1 MVSEGDDDRFFLDR
15 QHRRLRILRPG
26 RQIGNR
32 APLLPLCDGLLVD
45 PIAFGEP
52 PQALLT
58 MLYRSTDRRCRR
70 GAAVKNLS
78 HSASFHSV
86 EKTAPSKPGIKHLA
100 KAKQCEERARK
111 MRDLRDREWQLI
123 LARAYRMLA
132 ESAGEDPARR
142 QPQAA

>member
-86 EKTAPSKPGIKHLA
+86 EKTAPSKPGIKQLA
-100 KAKQCEERARK
+100 NEKGAAAAGQRPRPPDQRARGHS
-111 MRDLRDREWQLI
+111 
-123 LARAYRMLA
+123 LASR
-132 ESAGEDPARR
+132 
-142 QPQAA
+142 

>member
-32 APLLPLCDGLLVD
+32 APLLPLCDRLLVD
-45 PIAFGEP
+45 PVALGEP

-86 EKTAPSKPGIKHLA
+86 EKTAPSKPGIKQLA
-100 KAKQCEERARK
+100 LQLSFCLEVCALSDRLVSSAPERPCDDVGAL
-111 MRDLRDREWQLI
+111 DALSSEPDGDAPNFL
-123 LARAYRMLA
+123 
-132 ESAGEDPARR
+132 D
-142 QPQAA
+142 